1 MAQRDRLQ
9 QETVSLAD
17 IDSYQKQIYLQKTCE
32 FPQDTLNNAAVVSL

>member
-1 MAQRDRLQ
+1 MARRDSNRRQ
-9 QETVSLAD
+9 VSLAD